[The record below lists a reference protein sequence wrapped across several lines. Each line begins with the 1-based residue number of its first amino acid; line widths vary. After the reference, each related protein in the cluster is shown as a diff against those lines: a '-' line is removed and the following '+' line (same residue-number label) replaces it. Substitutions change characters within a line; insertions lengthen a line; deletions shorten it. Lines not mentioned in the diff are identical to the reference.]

1 MAEEAEEESVAT
13 SSEFTSGLNED
24 DQAVFV
30 DNSFQNY
37 NAQNRLLEEENEDR
51 LLKNPNL
58 LKIPTQKRILMV
70 DDEPF
75 NILGMQITMNQ
86 LNIKGIA
93 K

>member
-1 MAEEAEEESVAT
+1 MAEEAEEESVAP

-51 LLKNPNL
+51 MLKNPNL